1 MTAADLPTAGAP
13 PGARTDP
20 LAIAAFI
27 ASLIGLAPVA
37 IVLGHVALSRIK
49 NHQLAGRGLALTGLV
64 LGYVSAAL
72 ITTVVVGSAIAYT
85 ASS

>member
-1 MTAADLPTAGAP
+1 MTAAALPTAEAP
-13 PGARTDP
+13 PAARTDP

-37 IVLGHVALSRIK
+37 IVLGHIALRRIK
-49 NHQLAGRGLALTGLV
+49 AHQLGGRGLALIGLV

-72 ITTVVVGSAIAYT
+72 IAAVIIGSAIAYT
-85 ASS
+85 AS